1 MLEIELKASL
11 EPRTVSRL
19 KDRLDAEFSLLR
31 TLSERDI
38 YYNAPDRDFRQT
50 DEALRIRRQ
59 ETDRV
64 VTLLTYK
71 GPKTDDLSNTR
82 IELETELADDDK
94 IHGILAALGYTLI
107 LTVDKQRLEYTGQTD
122 LGPVTICLDQVEG
135 LGAFIELEH
144 LAPDDLSD
152 EERESVRNRLL
163 SLLDDLEVPG
173 RSLTRQS
180 YLELLIQRQALD
192 YLT

>member
-11 EPRTVSRL
+11 EPQTVSRL
-19 KDRLDAEFSLLR
+19 KEKLDAEFSLLR
-31 TLSERDI
+31 TLAECDI

-59 ETDRV
+59 ETDQV

-82 IELETELADDDK
+82 IELETELADADK
-94 IHGILAALGYTLI
+94 IHGILEALGYTLI

-163 SLLDDLEVPG
+163 SLLDDLEVS
-173 RSLTRQS
+173 RENLTRKS
-180 YLELLIQRQALD
+180 YLQLLIQRQAP
-192 YLT
+192 